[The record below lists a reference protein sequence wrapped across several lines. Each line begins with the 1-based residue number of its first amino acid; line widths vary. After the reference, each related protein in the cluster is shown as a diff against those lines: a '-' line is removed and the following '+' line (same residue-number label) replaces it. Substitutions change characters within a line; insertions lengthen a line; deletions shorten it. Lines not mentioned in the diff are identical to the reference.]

1 MQPGTIIIVCL
12 ILSAFFAGMEIA
24 FVSANRLRIELDK
37 KQGSIFSWFVNVFVE
52 NPSQY
57 IVTILILNNVVLV
70 IYGIEMAIILKP
82 LINQLT
88 THEYTVLIIQTIIS
102 TTLILVTAEF
112 LPKAI
117 FRVMPNVFLNYLS
130 IPTFFFFITFYP
142 LARVVM
148 WISQVLI
155 KWVTRS
161 RSNRQ
166 NEMYVFGKVDLNH
179 LVHDLGD
186 KGKRELDTEH
196 EIRIFRNAL
205 DFSSVKVRDCMAPR
219 TDVVAVDDESSV
231 DELRQQFIETGFSKI
246 PIYEK
251 NIDNIIGYISSKDLF
266 KNPQD
271 IKSKIIRAP
280 IVPET
285 MNASRL
291 LRILMQERKSLA
303 VVVDEFGGTSG
314 IVTTEDIMEEIFGE
328 IEDEHDTDEIVEKD
342 LKENS
347 YIFSGKLEIEYLNKT
362 YHLSIHESSEYETLA
377 GFIIHTLGRIPSVN
391 EQFIIEQFEFRVL
404 KVNNNRL
411 ELIYI
416 TLNGK

>member
-37 KQGSIFSWFVNVFVE
+37 KQGSIFSWFVHVFVK

-70 IYGIEMAIILKP
+70 IYGIEMAIILEP
-82 LINQLT
+82 AIHRFT
-88 THEYTVLIIQTIIS
+88 THEYSVLIIQTLIS

-130 IPTFFFFITFYP
+130 VPTFVFFITFYP
-142 LARVVM
+142 LARAVM
-148 WISQVLI
+148 MISQVII
-155 KWVTRS
+155 KWVTKS
-161 RSNRQ
+161 TSNRQ

-179 LVHDLGD
+179 LVHDTGD
-186 KGKRELDTEH
+186 QGKRELDTEH

-231 DELRQQFIETGFSKI
+231 EELRQQFIETGFSKI

-285 MNASRL
+285 MNASKL
-291 LRILMQERKSLA
+291 LRTLMQERKSLA

-328 IEDEHDTDEIVEKD
+328 IEDEHDKDEIVEKD
-342 LKENS
+342 LKENN
-347 YIFSGKLEIEYLNKT
+347 YIFSGKLEIDYLNKT
-362 YHLSIHESSEYETLA
+362 YHLSIPESSEYETLA
-377 GFIIHTLGRIPSVN
+377 GFVIHTLGRIPAVN
-391 EQFIIEQFEFRVL
+391 EQFKIEDFEFRIL

-416 TLNGK
+416 TLNE